1 MAQLRWMKSA
11 LEDLTDIVRYIQR
24 DSPRYATLFK
34 ERILEFAKHI
44 ESMPYMGEKSPNLMM
59 IWHVKFS
66 IRNIV
71 LYTELMEISLKFWRL
86 FMAGDYSGNRMNQRY
101 EKESNSNFQS

>member
-1 MAQLRWMKSA
+1 MKSA

-59 IWHVKFS
+59 I
-66 IRNIV
+66 
-71 LYTELMEISLKFWRL
+71 
-86 FMAGDYSGNRMNQRY
+86 
-101 EKESNSNFQS
+101 